1 MLEKMERMLHLLLH
15 PNEILL
21 RYKAVEEMVQRH
33 EVSITRH
40 NDTLIKLDELRV
52 LHEYTAPEY
61 LCNNGIIDKPSYLES
76 AREAVNPSASM
87 DALYANIAKAFR
99 ADMVFIRKELER
111 FLPYIREASHPELPF
126 LDIGCGQGAFLD
138 ILAENQVKALGI
150 DFNAESVKPAIEHGH
165 KVIIGEAS
173 EYIEAQEDQSFRGMS
188 LIMVSEHI
196 MFQDMYRDIFMYNRK
211 IAQGGL
217 LIINTINPYCY
228 KRMGHFRLDPSHV
241 NFLLPEIYKLIME
254 MAGFRDIKIIWSAP
268 IGDYGPKSEWFAQ
281 YENVSILGYKK

>member
-111 FLPYIREASHPELPF
+111 FLPYIRE
-126 LDIGCGQGAFLD
+126 
-138 ILAENQVKALGI
+138 
-150 DFNAESVKPAIEHGH
+150 
-165 KVIIGEAS
+165 
-173 EYIEAQEDQSFRGMS
+173 
-188 LIMVSEHI
+188 
-196 MFQDMYRDIFMYNRK
+196 
-211 IAQGGL
+211 
-217 LIINTINPYCY
+217 
-228 KRMGHFRLDPSHV
+228 
-241 NFLLPEIYKLIME
+241 
-254 MAGFRDIKIIWSAP
+254 
-268 IGDYGPKSEWFAQ
+268 
-281 YENVSILGYKK
+281 